1 MKLIVLL
8 SLLLGA
14 QAALAD
20 FVYMQ
25 EDKDGKSVILQT
37 NEGTST
43 SVLNESAKEWAI
55 YPDISA
61 DGEEFVYV
69 EGPGAED
76 LHLTY
81 KNPKKN
87 ILQRFHLSQKGMLL
101 HPKFSKNGK
110 YIFYSAPG
118 PKGKNTIFYFDRVE
132 LVKSQ
137 GTNLV
142 DFSLKDA
149 KALDDSEES
158 YFPRPSSDANFVV
171 YQRNTNG
178 LKEIVLF
185 DRLENKKTII
195 AEGMSPA
202 LSFDERWIAYTSK
215 VEGSWDIYVKERAL
229 GVTLRATTDEKDE
242 MAPTFMP
249 DNTIAFASNKTGHF
263 KLYKI
268 IRGQWV
274 SLLNETETLNNKDF
288 YSPQFSGETQFV
300 QTNKAPF
307 IGNARSSFGTVM
319 HEGKLY
325 MAGGHQGA
333 EHTYPPESFTDTFL
347 VYDAATNKWTELAPR
362 PFKAHGYQIAAY
374 GNYIYAFGGFAYSA
388 EHKPRWKS
396 LSAIDRY
403 DIKNNKWETIGN
415 LKSPRSSNVAVTID
429 MKVYLAGGWDSTPQK
444 ENDYEGTFHDTIE
457 VFDFSTE
464 KVQLAPYKLPHPLRR
479 ALTGI
484 EHDGKIVLIGGLGQ
498 GASHF
503 ELIQNVTSIDPY
515 TGMTTEL
522 AKLPFATFAPAAE
535 VMNGHLYVFGGMF
548 KMGEMSYEYVS
559 HIYAMNLEN
568 KTWRHTGRSL
578 KETKGFSQVFKLD
591 EKTLGI
597 LGGHHYFE
605 GYDWPVTTFE
615 TFSTKTK

>member
-1 MKLIVLL
+1 MKLIYLLGLL
-8 SLLLGA
+8 SFS
-14 QAALAD
+14 QIALAD

-37 NEGTST
+37 NEGSST
-43 SVLNESAKEWAI
+43 SVINESAKEWAI

-69 EGPGAED
+69 EGADASD

-87 ILQRFHLSQKGMLL
+87 ILQRFHLAQKGMLL

-110 YIFYSAPG
+110 FIFYSAPG
-118 PKGKNTIFYFDRVE
+118 PQGKNTVYFFNRAE
-132 LVKSQ
+132 IVKSQ
-137 GTNLV
+137 GENLV
-142 DFSLKDA
+142 DYSLKDVT
-149 KALDDSEES
+149 ALDATEES

-178 LKEIVLF
+178 VKEIVLF
-185 DRLENKKTII
+185 DRLENKKTVM

-215 VEGSWDIYVKERAL
+215 VNGNWDVFMKERAL
-229 GVTLRATTDEKDE
+229 GTVVQVTSDEKDE

-249 DNTIAFASNKTGHF
+249 DNTVVFASNKTGNF
-263 KLYKI
+263 NLYKTVH
-268 IRGQWV
+268 GEWLP
-274 SLLNETETLNNKDF
+274 LLHSSMTVKGTDF
-288 YSPQFSGETQFV
+288 YSPQFSGETQFA
-300 QTNKAPF
+300 QDLKAPF

-319 HEGKLY
+319 HQGKLY

-333 EHTYPPESFTDTFL
+333 EHTYPPESFTDTFI
-347 VYDAATNKWTELAPR
+347 VYDPMTNKWTELAPR
-362 PFKAHGYQIAAY
+362 PRKAHGFQVAAN
-374 GNYIYAFGGFAYSA
+374 GNYIYAFGGFAFSA

-396 LSAIDRY
+396 LTEIDRY

-429 MKVYLAGGWDSTPQK
+429 MKVYIAGGWDSTPKK
-444 ENDYEGTFHDTIE
+444 ENDLEGTFQDTIE
-457 VFDFSTE
+457 VFDLTTE
-464 KVQLAPYKLPHPLRR
+464 KIQLAPYKLPNPLRR
-479 ALTGI
+479 AFTGI
-484 EHDGKIVLIGGLGQ
+484 EYNGKIVLIGGLGQ
-498 GASHF
+498 GSSHF
-503 ELIQNVTSIDPY
+503 DLLQNVTSIDPY
-515 TGMTTEL
+515 TGVSTEL

-535 VMNGHLYVFGGMF
+535 VLNNELFVFGGMF

-559 HIYAMNLEN
+559 HIYGMDLTT
-568 KTWRHTGRSL
+568 KQWRHTGRSL
-578 KETKGFSQVFKLD
+578 KETKGFSQVFGLD
-591 EKTLGI
+591 DKTLGI

-605 GYDWPVTTFE
+605 GYDSPVTTFE
-615 TFSTKTK
+615 TFSTK